1 MADDKFS
8 LRFTAVK
15 EGWLTFGDPRSVDLN
30 TPAAGIAS
38 AGGLAAVSKDRLPDL
53 GQALDTLSADI
64 GLLVTSLDSLNLT
77 LSSQRLR
84 QAVVSGQAAGAKGE
98 SAGGQKSAG
107 KAGGGIEPPSLLKP
121 AISMDSAMADLGRV
135 LDLSPSRRAEVVRE
149 NQRKA
154 STPLIA
160 AGGTTAVDL
169 AKVEYAAAKAGIG
182 SDQHSAQ
189 DKQQALLTFAGAA
202 AITATA
208 FKVSAIDAGEMM
220 AGWRTSMNLDAR
232 QALDLADA
240 TNHLGKAPGDAEA
253 ADIGA
258 ILQRHGGAAASAKLA
273 PEQAAAL
280 SAALLN
286 SGTSKADA
294 GLAFNNIVT
303 ALGKGEQAS
312 AAQRAAWSE
321 LKLDPR
327 AVADGLRENA
337 QGTVISVLAALNAQ
351 PAEKRSTLAGA
362 LFAEGDQ
369 AALRLSRNLPEV
381 QQTFSLVADKGQ
393 YATSK
398 LGDKGSVRQS
408 ALAQSN
414 TQQTTWNRFE
424 ARTER
429 LTTAAGNALAPVADS
444 TLAPLG
450 ELVDGLSEL
459 AETFPKVTAAIVLLG
474 AALAPLIGKQAK
486 AVVDE
491 VFNRGAKRILDG
503 SGARQ
508 PGAPGPSGGPSA
520 PSTPSGPSI
529 DVPQEQRSKGKAAKR
544 AAKRQ
549 AAQNALKATVVA
561 PGAGS
566 SFALGLAGPQASVR
580 SLSRRAPGPAKYLG
594 AAVDVAEGLV
604 TGDTR
609 MLASGLG
616 TAGGGWA
623 GASAGA
629 AFGGAIGSVVP
640 IIGTALGA
648 AVGGLFGGYYG
659 GDYGASLGDKL
670 GALVDRL
677 SSPEQVKN
685 GLVGTQPVN
694 PAGAGQAVNQP
705 ITFAPVIQISGP
717 DQASSQHIADLV
729 LQQLRAQFIPLMMTD
744 PLAVR
749 RGAALSDGGV

>member
-8 LRFTAVK
+8 LKFTAVK
-15 EGWLTFGDPRSVDLN
+15 EGWLTFGDIRSVDLN
-30 TPAAGIAS
+30 TPVASIAPS
-38 AGGLAAVSKDRLPDL
+38 GGLAAQPKDRLPGLDR
-53 GQALDTLSADI
+53 ALDTLSADI
-64 GLLVTSLDSLNLT
+64 GLLVTSLDALNLT

-84 QAVVSGQAAGAKGE
+84 QAVVVGQAAGAKGE
-98 SAGGQKSAG
+98 PAGGQKGAG
-107 KAGGGIEPPSLLKP
+107 KAGGIEPPDLLKP

-149 NQRKA
+149 NQRMA
-154 STPLIA
+154 SAPLIA

-208 FKVSAIDAGEMM
+208 FKVSATDAGEMM

-258 ILQRHGGAAASAKLA
+258 ILQRHGGAAASARLA

-294 GLAFNNIVT
+294 GLAFSNIVT

-312 AAQRAAWSE
+312 AAQRVAWSE

-381 QQTFSLVADKGQ
+381 QQTFSQVADKGQ
-393 YATSK
+393 YATSE

-408 ALAQSN
+408 ALVQSN

-429 LTTAAGNALAPVADS
+429 LSTAAGNALAPVVDS
-444 TLAPLG
+444 TLTPLG

-459 AETFPKVTAAIVLLG
+459 AETFPKVTAGLVLLG
-474 AALAPLIGKQAK
+474 AALRLLVSKQGK

-503 SGARQ
+503 AGTRQ

-520 PSTPSGPSI
+520 PSSPSGPSI
-529 DVPQEQRSKGKAAKR
+529 DVPQEQRAKGKAARR
-544 AAKRQ
+544 AAKKQ
-549 AAQNALKATVVA
+549 AAQKALKATAAV

-566 SFALGLAGPQASVR
+566 SFAFGLSGSQASVR

-604 TGDTR
+604 TGDTQ

-629 AFGGAIGSVVP
+629 ALGGAIGSVVP

-648 AVGGLFGGYYG
+648 AVGGLFGSYYG
-659 GDYGASLGDKL
+659 GGYGASLGDKL

-677 SSPEQVKN
+677 GSPEQVKN
-685 GLVGTQPVN
+685 DLVGGQPAN
-694 PAGAGQAVNQP
+694 PAGAGQAVSPP

>member
-8 LRFTAVK
+8 LKFTAVK
-15 EGWLTFGDPRSVDLN
+15 EGWLTFGDIRSVDLN
-30 TPAAGIAS
+30 TPVASIAPS
-38 AGGLAAVSKDRLPDL
+38 GGLAAQPKDRLPGLDR
-53 GQALDTLSADI
+53 ALDTLSADI
-64 GLLVTSLDSLNLT
+64 GLLVTSLDALNLT

-84 QAVVSGQAAGAKGE
+84 QVVTVSQAAGAKGE
-98 SAGGQKSAG
+98 PAGGQKGAG
-107 KAGGGIEPPSLLKP
+107 KAGGIEPPDLLKP
-121 AISMDSAMADLGRV
+121 AISMDSAMADLGRLV
-135 LDLSPSRRAEVVRE
+135 DFQGRDRQTMSVE
-149 NQRKA
+149 NQRMA
-154 STPLIA
+154 ALPQIA
-160 AGGTTAVDL
+160 AGGTKAVDL
-169 AKVEYAAAKAGIG
+169 VRIEYTAAKAGIG
-182 SDQHSAQ
+182 SDQGSGEARQ
-189 DKQQALLTFAGAA
+189 KALLAFADAA

-208 FKVSAIDAGEMM
+208 FKMSGTDAGEMM
-220 AGWRTSMNLDAR
+220 AGWRTSMKLSAD
-232 QALDLADA
+232 QAMDLADA

-258 ILQRHGGAAASAKLA
+258 ILQRHGGAATSVGLA
-273 PEQAAAL
+273 PAQAAAL
-280 SAALLN
+280 TAALLN
-286 SGTSKADA
+286 SDTSKADA
-294 GLAFNNIVT
+294 GSALKNIAT
-303 ALGKGEQAS
+303 TLGKGDQAT
-312 AAQRAAWSE
+312 ATQQAAWKA
-321 LKLDPR
+321 LGLDPGK
-327 AVADGLRENA
+327 VAGGLREDA
-337 QGTVISVLAALNAQ
+337 GGTVASVLQALNRQ
-351 PAEKRSTLAGA
+351 PAEKRSKLATA
-362 LFAEGDQ
+362 LFAEDGQ
-369 AALRLSRNLPEV
+369 AVLRLAQNLDDV
-381 QQTFSLVADKGQ
+381 KQTFSRVAGSDPDVPSESNYQ
-393 YATSK
+393 
-398 LGDKGSVRQS
+398 GSVRAS
-408 ALAQSN
+408 ALAQSK
-414 TQQTTWNRFE
+414 TQKTTWDTFE

-429 LTTAAGNALAPVADS
+429 LSTAVGNALAPVVDS

-503 SGARQ
+503 A
-508 PGAPGPSGGPSA
+508 GAPGPSGGPSA
-520 PSTPSGPSI
+520 PSSPSGPSGPSI

-544 AAKRQ
+544 AAKKQ
-549 AAQNALKATVVA
+549 AAQKALKATAAV

-566 SFALGLAGPQASVR
+566 SFAFGLSGSQASVR

-604 TGDTR
+604 TGDTQ

-616 TAGGGWA
+616 TASGGWA

-629 AFGGAIGSVVP
+629 ALGGAIGSVVP

-659 GDYGASLGDKL
+659 GDYGTSLGDKL

-685 GLVGTQPVN
+685 DLVGGQPAN
-694 PAGAGQAVNQP
+694 PAGAGQAVSPP

>member
-8 LRFTAVK
+8 LKFTAVK
-15 EGWLTFGDPRSVDLN
+15 EGWLTFGDIRSVDLN
-30 TPAAGIAS
+30 TPVASIAPS
-38 AGGLAAVSKDRLPDL
+38 GGLAAQPKDRLPGLDR
-53 GQALDTLSADI
+53 ALDTLSADI
-64 GLLVTSLDSLNLT
+64 GLLVTSLDALNLT

-84 QAVVSGQAAGAKGE
+84 QVVTVSQAAGTKGE
-98 SAGGQKSAG
+98 QKSTG
-107 KAGGGIEPPSLLKP
+107 KAGGGIEPPDLLKP
-121 AISMDSAMADLGRV
+121 AISMDSAMADLGRLV
-135 LDLSPSRRAEVVRE
+135 DFQGRDRETMAVE
-149 NQRKA
+149 NQRMA
-154 STPLIA
+154 ALPQIA
-160 AGGTTAVDL
+160 AGGTKAVDL
-169 AKVEYAAAKAGIG
+169 VRIEYTAAKAGIG
-182 SDQHSAQ
+182 SDQGSGEARQ
-189 DKQQALLTFAGAA
+189 KALLAFADAA

-208 FKVSAIDAGEMM
+208 FKMSGTDAGEMM
-220 AGWRTSMNLDAR
+220 AGWRTSMKLNAD
-232 QALDLADA
+232 QAMDLADA

-258 ILQRHGGAAASAKLA
+258 ILQRHGSAATSVGLA
-273 PEQAAAL
+273 PVQAAAL
-280 SAALLN
+280 TAALLN
-286 SGTSKADA
+286 SDTPKADA
-294 GLAFNNIVT
+294 GGALKNIAT
-303 ALGKGEQAS
+303 TLGKGDQAT
-312 AAQRAAWSE
+312 ATQQAAWKA
-321 LKLDPR
+321 LGLDP
-327 AVADGLRENA
+327 AKVAGGLREDA
-337 QGTVISVLAALNAQ
+337 GGTVASVLQALNRQ
-351 PAEKRSTLAGA
+351 PAEKRSTLATA

-369 AALRLSRNLPEV
+369 AVLRLAQNLDDV
-381 QQTFSLVADKGQ
+381 KQTFSRVA
-393 YATSK
+393 
-398 LGDKGSVRQS
+398 GSDPDVPSESNYHGSARES
-408 ALAQSN
+408 ALAQSK
-414 TQQTTWNRFE
+414 TQKTTWDTFE

-429 LTTAAGNALAPVADS
+429 LSTAAGNALAPVVDS
-444 TLAPLG
+444 TLTPLG

-503 SGARQ
+503 AGARQ
-508 PGAPGPSGGPSA
+508 PGAPGSSGGPSA
-520 PSTPSGPSI
+520 PSSPSGPSI
-529 DVPQEQRSKGKAAKR
+529 DVPQEQGSKGKAAKR
-544 AAKRQ
+544 AAKK
-549 AAQNALKATVVA
+549 AAQKALNATAAV

-566 SFALGLAGPQASVR
+566 SFAFGLSGSQASVR

-604 TGDTR
+604 TGDTQ

-629 AFGGAIGSVVP
+629 ALGGAIGSVVP

-685 GLVGTQPVN
+685 DLVGGQPAN
-694 PAGAGQAVNQP
+694 PAGAGQAVSPP

>member
-8 LRFTAVK
+8 LKFTAVK
-15 EGWLTFGDPRSVDLN
+15 EGWLTFGDIRSVDLN
-30 TPAAGIAS
+30 TPVASIAPS
-38 AGGLAAVSKDRLPDL
+38 GGLAAQPKDRLPGLDR
-53 GQALDTLSADI
+53 ALDTLSADI
-64 GLLVTSLDSLNLT
+64 GLLVTSLDALNLT

-84 QAVVSGQAAGAKGE
+84 QAVVVGQAAGAKGE
-98 SAGGQKSAG
+98 PAGGQKGAG
-107 KAGGGIEPPSLLKP
+107 KAGGIEPPNLLKP
-121 AISMDSAMADLGRV
+121 AISMDSAMADLGRLV
-135 LDLSPSRRAEVVRE
+135 DFQGRDRQTMAVE
-149 NQRKA
+149 NQRMA
-154 STPLIA
+154 ALPQIA
-160 AGGTTAVDL
+160 AGGTKAVDL
-169 AKVEYAAAKAGIG
+169 VRIEYTAAKAGIG
-182 SDQHSAQ
+182 SDQGSGEARQ
-189 DKQQALLTFAGAA
+189 KALLAFANAA

-208 FKVSAIDAGEMM
+208 FKMSGTDAGEMM
-220 AGWRTSMNLDAR
+220 AGWRTSMKLSAD
-232 QALDLADA
+232 QAMDLADA

-258 ILQRHGGAAASAKLA
+258 ILQRHGGAATSVGLA
-273 PEQAAAL
+273 PAQAAAL
-280 SAALLN
+280 TAALLN
-286 SGTSKADA
+286 SDTSKADA
-294 GLAFNNIVT
+294 GSALKNIAT
-303 ALGKGEQAS
+303 TLGKGDQATTT
-312 AAQRAAWSE
+312 QQAAWKA
-321 LKLDPR
+321 LGLDSGK
-327 AVADGLRENA
+327 VAGGLREDA
-337 QGTVISVLAALNAQ
+337 GGTVASVLQALNRQ
-351 PAEKRSTLAGA
+351 PAEKRSTLATA
-362 LFAEGDQ
+362 LFAEDGQ
-369 AALRLSRNLPEV
+369 AVLRLAQNLDDV
-381 QQTFSLVADKGQ
+381 KQTFSRVAGSDPDVPSESNYQ
-393 YATSK
+393 
-398 LGDKGSVRQS
+398 GSVRAS
-408 ALAQSN
+408 ALAQSK
-414 TQQTTWNRFE
+414 TQKTTWDTFE

-429 LTTAAGNALAPVADS
+429 LSTAVGNALAPVVDS
-444 TLAPLG
+444 TLTPLG

-459 AETFPKVTAAIVLLG
+459 AETFPKVTAGLVLLG
-474 AALAPLIGKQAK
+474 AALRLLVSKQGK

-503 SGARQ
+503 AGARQ

-520 PSTPSGPSI
+520 PSSPSGPSI

-544 AAKRQ
+544 AAKK
-549 AAQNALKATVVA
+549 AAQKALNATAAV

-566 SFALGLAGPQASVR
+566 SFAFGLSGSQASVR

-604 TGDTR
+604 TGDTQ
-609 MLASGLG
+609 MLSSGLG

-629 AFGGAIGSVVP
+629 ALGGAIGSVVP

-685 GLVGTQPVN
+685 DLVGGQPAN
-694 PAGAGQAVNQP
+694 PAGAGQAVSPP

>member
-8 LRFTAVK
+8 LKYTAVK
-15 EGWLTFGDPRSVDLN
+15 EGWLTFGDIRSVDLN
-30 TPAAGIAS
+30 TPVASIAPS
-38 AGGLAAVSKDRLPDL
+38 GGLAAQPKDRLPGLDR
-53 GQALDTLSADI
+53 ALDTLSADI
-64 GLLVTSLDSLNLT
+64 GLLVTSLDALNLT

-84 QAVVSGQAAGAKGE
+84 QAITATQAGGAKGE
-98 SAGGQKSAG
+98 AGQQKSTG
-107 KAGGGIEPPSLLKP
+107 KAGGGIEPPDLLKP
-121 AISMDSAMADLGRV
+121 AISMDSAMADLGRLV
-135 LDLSPSRRAEVVRE
+135 DFQGRDRETMAVE
-149 NQRKA
+149 NQRMA
-154 STPLIA
+154 ALPQIA
-160 AGGTTAVDL
+160 AGGTKAVDL
-169 AKVEYAAAKAGIG
+169 VRIEYTAAKAGIG
-182 SDQHSAQ
+182 SDQGSGEARQ
-189 DKQQALLTFAGAA
+189 KALLAFADAA

-208 FKVSAIDAGEMM
+208 FKISGTDAGEMM
-220 AGWRTSMNLDAR
+220 AGWRTSMKLNAG
-232 QALDLADA
+232 QAMDLADA

-258 ILQRHGGAAASAKLA
+258 ILQRHGGAVTSVGLA
-273 PEQAAAL
+273 PVQAAAL
-280 SAALLN
+280 TAALLN
-286 SGTSKADA
+286 SDTPKADA
-294 GLAFNNIVT
+294 GGALKNIAT
-303 ALGKGEQAS
+303 TLGKGDQAT
-312 AAQRAAWSE
+312 ATQQAAWKE
-321 LKLDPR
+321 LGLDP
-327 AVADGLRENA
+327 AKVAGGLREDA
-337 QGTVISVLAALNAQ
+337 GGTVASVLQALNRQ
-351 PAEKRSTLAGA
+351 PTEKRSTLATA

-369 AALRLSRNLPEV
+369 AVLRLAQNLDDV
-381 QQTFSLVADKGQ
+381 KQTFSRVA
-393 YATSK
+393 
-398 LGDKGSVRQS
+398 GSDPDVPSESNYHGSARES
-408 ALAQSN
+408 ALAQSK
-414 TQQTTWNRFE
+414 TQKTTWDTFE

-429 LTTAAGNALAPVADS
+429 LSTAAGNALAPVVDS
-444 TLAPLG
+444 TLTPLG

-503 SGARQ
+503 AGARQ
-508 PGAPGPSGGPSA
+508 PGAPGSSGGPSA
-520 PSTPSGPSI
+520 PSSPSGPSI

-544 AAKRQ
+544 AAKK
-549 AAQNALKATVVA
+549 AAQKALNATAAV

-566 SFALGLAGPQASVR
+566 SFAFGLSGSQASVR

-604 TGDTR
+604 TGDTQ

-629 AFGGAIGSVVP
+629 ALGGAIGSVVP

-677 SSPEQVKN
+677 SSPDQVKN
-685 GLVGTQPVN
+685 DLVGGQPAN
-694 PAGAGQAVNQP
+694 PAGAGQAVNPP

>member
-8 LRFTAVK
+8 LKFTAVK
-15 EGWLTFGDPRSVDLN
+15 EGWLTFGDIRSVDLN
-30 TPAAGIAS
+30 TPVASIAPS
-38 AGGLAAVSKDRLPDL
+38 GGLAAQPKDRLPGLDR
-53 GQALDTLSADI
+53 ALDTLSADI
-64 GLLVTSLDSLNLT
+64 GLLVTSLDALNLT

-84 QAVVSGQAAGAKGE
+84 QAVVVGQAAGAKGE
-98 SAGGQKSAG
+98 PAGGQKGAG
-107 KAGGGIEPPSLLKP
+107 KAGGIEPPDLLKP

-149 NQRKA
+149 NQRMA
-154 STPLIA
+154 SAPLIA

-208 FKVSAIDAGEMM
+208 FKVSATDAGEMM
-220 AGWRTSMNLDAR
+220 AGWRTSMNLDAK

-258 ILQRHGGAAASAKLA
+258 ILQRHGGTAASARLA

-294 GLAFNNIVT
+294 GLAFSNIVT

-312 AAQRAAWSE
+312 AAQRVAWSE

-381 QQTFSLVADKGQ
+381 QQTFSQVADKGQ
-393 YATSK
+393 YATSE

-408 ALAQSN
+408 ALVQSN

-429 LTTAAGNALAPVADS
+429 LSTAVGNALAPVVDS
-444 TLAPLG
+444 TLTPLG

-459 AETFPKVTAAIVLLG
+459 AETFPKVTAGLVLLG
-474 AALAPLIGKQAK
+474 AALRLLVSKQGK

-503 SGARQ
+503 AGARQ

-520 PSTPSGPSI
+520 PSSPSGPSI

-544 AAKRQ
+544 AAKK
-549 AAQNALKATVVA
+549 AAQKALNATAAV

-566 SFALGLAGPQASVR
+566 SFAFGLSGSQASVR

-604 TGDTR
+604 TGDTQ
-609 MLASGLG
+609 MLSSGLG

-629 AFGGAIGSVVP
+629 ALGGAIGSVVP

-685 GLVGTQPVN
+685 DLVGGQPAN
-694 PAGAGQAVNQP
+694 PAGAGQAVSPP

>member
-8 LRFTAVK
+8 LKFTAVK
-15 EGWLTFGDPRSVDLN
+15 EGWLTFGDIRSVDLN
-30 TPAAGIAS
+30 TPVASIAPS
-38 AGGLAAVSKDRLPDL
+38 GGLAAQPKDRLPGLDR
-53 GQALDTLSADI
+53 ALDTLSADI
-64 GLLVTSLDSLNLT
+64 GLLVTSLDALNLT

-84 QAVVSGQAAGAKGE
+84 QVVTVSQAAGAKGE
-98 SAGGQKSAG
+98 QKSTG
-107 KAGGGIEPPSLLKP
+107 KAGGGIEPPNLLKP
-121 AISMDSAMADLGRV
+121 AISMDSAMADLGRLV
-135 LDLSPSRRAEVVRE
+135 DFQGRDRQTMAVE
-149 NQRKA
+149 NQRMA
-154 STPLIA
+154 ALPQIA
-160 AGGTTAVDL
+160 AGGTKAVDL
-169 AKVEYAAAKAGIG
+169 VRIEYTAAKAGIG
-182 SDQHSAQ
+182 SDQGSGEARQ
-189 DKQQALLTFAGAA
+189 KALLAFANAA

-208 FKVSAIDAGEMM
+208 FKMSGTDAGEMM
-220 AGWRTSMNLDAR
+220 AGWRTSMKLSAD
-232 QALDLADA
+232 QAMDLADA

-258 ILQRHGGAAASAKLA
+258 ILQRHGGAATSVGLA
-273 PEQAAAL
+273 PAQAAAL
-280 SAALLN
+280 TAALLN
-286 SGTSKADA
+286 SDTSKADA
-294 GLAFNNIVT
+294 GSALKNIAT
-303 ALGKGEQAS
+303 TLGKGDQATTT
-312 AAQRAAWSE
+312 QQAAWKA
-321 LKLDPR
+321 LGLDSGK
-327 AVADGLRENA
+327 VAGGLREDA
-337 QGTVISVLAALNAQ
+337 GGTVASVLQALNRQ
-351 PAEKRSTLAGA
+351 PAEKRSTLATA
-362 LFAEGDQ
+362 LFAEDGQ
-369 AALRLSRNLPEV
+369 AVLRLAQNLDDV
-381 QQTFSLVADKGQ
+381 KQTFSRVAGSDPDVPSESNYQ
-393 YATSK
+393 
-398 LGDKGSVRQS
+398 GSVRAS
-408 ALAQSN
+408 ALAQSK
-414 TQQTTWNRFE
+414 TQKTTWDTFE

-429 LTTAAGNALAPVADS
+429 LSTAVGNALAPVVDS
-444 TLAPLG
+444 TLTPLG

-459 AETFPKVTAAIVLLG
+459 AETFPKVTAGLVLLG
-474 AALAPLIGKQAK
+474 AALRLLVSKQGK

-503 SGARQ
+503 AGARQ

-520 PSTPSGPSI
+520 PSSPSGPSI

-544 AAKRQ
+544 AAKK
-549 AAQNALKATVVA
+549 AAQKALNATAAV

-566 SFALGLAGPQASVR
+566 SFAFGLSGSQASVR

-604 TGDTR
+604 TGDTQ

-629 AFGGAIGSVVP
+629 ALGGAIGSVVP

-685 GLVGTQPVN
+685 DLVGGQPAN
-694 PAGAGQAVNQP
+694 PAGAGQAVNPP

>member
-8 LRFTAVK
+8 LKFTAVK
-15 EGWLTFGDPRSVDLN
+15 EGWLTFGDIRSVDLN
-30 TPAAGIAS
+30 TPVASIAPS
-38 AGGLAAVSKDRLPDL
+38 GGLAAQPKDRLPGLDR
-53 GQALDTLSADI
+53 ALDTLSADI
-64 GLLVTSLDSLNLT
+64 GLLVTSLDALNLT

-84 QAVVSGQAAGAKGE
+84 QVVTVSQAAGAKGE
-98 SAGGQKSAG
+98 QKSTG
-107 KAGGGIEPPSLLKP
+107 KAGGGIEPPNLLKP
-121 AISMDSAMADLGRV
+121 AISMDSAMADLGRLV
-135 LDLSPSRRAEVVRE
+135 DFQGRDRQTMAVE
-149 NQRKA
+149 NQRMA
-154 STPLIA
+154 ALPQIA
-160 AGGTTAVDL
+160 AGGTKAVDL
-169 AKVEYAAAKAGIG
+169 VRIEYTAAKAGIG
-182 SDQHSAQ
+182 SDQGSGEARQ
-189 DKQQALLTFAGAA
+189 KALLAFANAA

-208 FKVSAIDAGEMM
+208 FKMSGTDAGEMM
-220 AGWRTSMNLDAR
+220 AGWRTSMKLSAD
-232 QALDLADA
+232 QAMDLADA

-258 ILQRHGGAAASAKLA
+258 ILQRHGGAATSVGLA
-273 PEQAAAL
+273 PAQAAAL
-280 SAALLN
+280 TAALLN
-286 SGTSKADA
+286 SDTSKADA
-294 GLAFNNIVT
+294 GSALKNIAT
-303 ALGKGEQAS
+303 TLGKGDQATTT
-312 AAQRAAWSE
+312 QQAAWKA
-321 LKLDPR
+321 LGLDSGK
-327 AVADGLRENA
+327 VAGGLREDA
-337 QGTVISVLAALNAQ
+337 GGTVASVLQALNRQ
-351 PAEKRSTLAGA
+351 PAEKRSTLATA
-362 LFAEGDQ
+362 LFAEDGQ
-369 AALRLSRNLPEV
+369 AVLRLAQNLDDV
-381 QQTFSLVADKGQ
+381 KQTFSRVAGSDPDVPSESNYQ
-393 YATSK
+393 
-398 LGDKGSVRQS
+398 GSVRAS
-408 ALAQSN
+408 ALAQSK
-414 TQQTTWNRFE
+414 TQKTTWDTFE

-429 LTTAAGNALAPVADS
+429 LSTAVGNALAPVVDS

-459 AETFPKVTAAIVLLG
+459 AETFPKVTAGLVLLG
-474 AALAPLIGKQAK
+474 AALRLLVSKQGK

-503 SGARQ
+503 AGARQ

-520 PSTPSGPSI
+520 PSSPSGPSV

-544 AAKRQ
+544 AAKK
-549 AAQNALKATVVA
+549 AAQKALNATAAV

-566 SFALGLAGPQASVR
+566 SFAFGLSGSQASVR

-604 TGDTR
+604 TGDTQ
-609 MLASGLG
+609 MLSSGLG

-629 AFGGAIGSVVP
+629 ALGGAIGSVVP

-685 GLVGTQPVN
+685 DLVGGQPAN
-694 PAGAGQAVNQP
+694 PAGAGQAVSPP

>member
-8 LRFTAVK
+8 LKFTAVK
-15 EGWLTFGDPRSVDLN
+15 EGWLTFGDIRSVDLN
-30 TPAAGIAS
+30 TPVASIAPS
-38 AGGLAAVSKDRLPDL
+38 GGLAAQPKDRLPGLDR
-53 GQALDTLSADI
+53 ALDTLSADI
-64 GLLVTSLDSLNLT
+64 GLLVTSLDALNLT

-84 QAVVSGQAAGAKGE
+84 QAVVVGQAAGAKWE
-98 SAGGQKSAG
+98 PAGGQKGAG
-107 KAGGGIEPPSLLKP
+107 KAGGIEPPNLLKP
-121 AISMDSAMADLGRV
+121 AISMDSAMADLGRLV
-135 LDLSPSRRAEVVRE
+135 DFQGRDRQTMAVE
-149 NQRKA
+149 NQRMA
-154 STPLIA
+154 ALPQIA
-160 AGGTTAVDL
+160 AGGTKAVDL
-169 AKVEYAAAKAGIG
+169 VRIEYTAAKAGIG
-182 SDQHSAQ
+182 SDQGSGEARQ
-189 DKQQALLTFAGAA
+189 KALLAFANAA

-208 FKVSAIDAGEMM
+208 FKMSGTDAGEMM
-220 AGWRTSMNLDAR
+220 AGWRTSMKLSAD
-232 QALDLADA
+232 QAMDLADA

-258 ILQRHGGAAASAKLA
+258 ILQRHGGAATSVGLA
-273 PEQAAAL
+273 PAQAAAL
-280 SAALLN
+280 TAALLN
-286 SGTSKADA
+286 SDTSKADA
-294 GLAFNNIVT
+294 GSALKNIAT
-303 ALGKGEQAS
+303 TLGKGDQATTT
-312 AAQRAAWSE
+312 QQAAWKA
-321 LKLDPR
+321 LGLDSGK
-327 AVADGLRENA
+327 VAGGLREDA
-337 QGTVISVLAALNAQ
+337 GGTVASVLQALNRQ
-351 PAEKRSTLAGA
+351 PAEKRSTLATA
-362 LFAEGDQ
+362 LFAEDGQ
-369 AALRLSRNLPEV
+369 AVLRLAQNLDDV
-381 QQTFSLVADKGQ
+381 KQTFSRVAGSDPDVPSESNYQ
-393 YATSK
+393 
-398 LGDKGSVRQS
+398 GSVRAS
-408 ALAQSN
+408 ALAQSK
-414 TQQTTWNRFE
+414 TQKTTWDTFE

-429 LTTAAGNALAPVADS
+429 LSTAVGNALAPVVDS
-444 TLAPLG
+444 TLTPLG

-459 AETFPKVTAAIVLLG
+459 AETFPKVTAGLVLLG
-474 AALAPLIGKQAK
+474 AALRLLVSKQGK

-503 SGARQ
+503 AGARQ

-520 PSTPSGPSI
+520 PSSPSGPSI

-544 AAKRQ
+544 ATKK
-549 AAQNALKATVVA
+549 AAQKALKATAAV

-566 SFALGLAGPQASVR
+566 SFAFGLSGSQASVR

-604 TGDTR
+604 TGDTQ

-616 TAGGGWA
+616 TASGGWA

-629 AFGGAIGSVVP
+629 ALGGAIGSVVP

-685 GLVGTQPVN
+685 DLVGGQPAN
-694 PAGAGQAVNQP
+694 PAGAGQAVSPP

>member
-15 EGWLTFGDPRSVDLN
+15 EGWLTFGDLRSVDLN
-30 TPAAGIAS
+30 RPVASIAPS
-38 AGGLAAVSKDRLPDL
+38 GGLTAQPKDRLPDL
-53 GQALDTLSADI
+53 GLALGTLSADI

-84 QAVVSGQAAGAKGE
+84 QAVVVGQAAGAKGE
-98 SAGGQKSAG
+98 PAGGQKGAG
-107 KAGGGIEPPSLLKP
+107 KAGSIEPPNLLKP
-121 AISMDSAMADLGRV
+121 AISMDSAMADLARVVDFSGRDRETMRV
-135 LDLSPSRRAEVVRE
+135 E
-149 NQRKA
+149 NQRMA
-154 STPLIA
+154 ALPQIA
-160 AGGTTAVDL
+160 AGGTKAVDL
-169 AKVEYAAAKAGIG
+169 ARIEYTAAKAGIG
-182 SDQHSAQ
+182 SDQGTGEARQ
-189 DKQQALLTFAGAA
+189 KVLLAFADAA
-202 AITATA
+202 AVTATA
-208 FKVSAIDAGEMM
+208 FKMSGTDAGEMM
-220 AGWRTSMNLDAR
+220 AGWRTSMKLSAD
-232 QALDLADA
+232 QAIDLADA
-240 TNHLGKAPGDAEA
+240 ANHLGKAPGDAEA

-258 ILQRHGGAAASAKLA
+258 ILQRHGGAATSVGLA
-273 PEQAAAL
+273 PVQAAAL
-280 SAALLN
+280 TAALLN
-286 SGTSKADA
+286 SDTPKADA
-294 GLAFNNIVT
+294 GSALKNIAT
-303 ALGKGEQAS
+303 TLGKGDQAT
-312 AAQRAAWSE
+312 ATQQAAWKE
-321 LKLDPR
+321 LGLDPQK
-327 AVADGLRENA
+327 VADGLREKS
-337 QGTVISVLAALNAQ
+337 GETVVAVLQALNKQ
-351 PAEKRSTLAGA
+351 PAEKRSTLATA
-362 LFAEGDQ
+362 LFAEGNQ
-369 AALRLSRNLPEV
+369 AVLRLAQNLDDV
-381 QQTFSLVADKGQ
+381 KQTFSRVAGSDPDVPSESN
-393 YATSK
+393 Y
-398 LGDKGSVRQS
+398 KGSVRES

-429 LTTAAGNALAPVADS
+429 LTTAVGNALAPVADS

-450 ELVDGLSEL
+450 ELVDGLSGL

-503 SGARQ
+503 AGARQ
-508 PGAPGPSGGPSA
+508 PSAPGPSGGPSA
-520 PSTPSGPSI
+520 PSTPSGPNI
-529 DVPQEQRSKGKAAKR
+529 DVPQEQRAKGKAAKR
-544 AAKRQ
+544 AARKL
-549 AAQNALKATVVA
+549 AAQKALKATVVA

-604 TGDTR
+604 TGDTQ

-629 AFGGAIGSVVP
+629 ALGGAIGSVVP

-685 GLVGTQPVN
+685 GLVGTQPVS
-694 PAGAGQAVNQP
+694 PAGTAQPVNQP

>member
-8 LRFTAVK
+8 LKFTAVK
-15 EGWLTFGDPRSVDLN
+15 EGWLTFGDIRSVDLN
-30 TPAAGIAS
+30 TPVASIAPS
-38 AGGLAAVSKDRLPDL
+38 GGLAAQPKDRLPGLDR
-53 GQALDTLSADI
+53 ALDTLSADI
-64 GLLVTSLDSLNLT
+64 GLLVTSLDALNLT

-84 QAVVSGQAAGAKGE
+84 QAVTATQAGGAKGE
-98 SAGGQKSAG
+98 AGQQKSTG
-107 KAGGGIEPPSLLKP
+107 KAGGGIEPPDLLKP
-121 AISMDSAMADLGRV
+121 AISMDSAMADLGRLV
-135 LDLSPSRRAEVVRE
+135 DFQGRDRETMAVE
-149 NQRKA
+149 NQRMA
-154 STPLIA
+154 ALPQIA
-160 AGGTTAVDL
+160 AGGTKAVDL
-169 AKVEYAAAKAGIG
+169 VRVEYTAAKAGIG
-182 SDQHSAQ
+182 SDQGSGEAR
-189 DKQQALLTFAGAA
+189 QQALLVFAGAA
-202 AITATA
+202 AVTATA
-208 FKVSAIDAGEMM
+208 FKMSATDAGEMM
-220 AGWRTSMNLDAR
+220 AGWRTSMKLNAD
-232 QALDLADA
+232 QAMDLADA

-258 ILQRHGGAAASAKLA
+258 ILQRHGGAATSVGLA
-273 PEQAAAL
+273 PVQAAAL
-280 SAALLN
+280 TAALLN
-286 SGTSKADA
+286 SDTSKADA
-294 GLAFNNIVT
+294 GGALKNIVT
-303 ALGKGEQAS
+303 TLGKGDQATTT
-312 AAQRAAWSE
+312 QQTAWKE
-321 LKLDPR
+321 LGLDP
-327 AVADGLRENA
+327 AKVAGGLREDA
-337 QGTVISVLAALNAQ
+337 GGTVASVLQALNRQ
-351 PAEKRSTLAGA
+351 PAEKRSTLATA

-369 AALRLSRNLPEV
+369 AVLRLAQNLDDV
-381 QQTFSLVADKGQ
+381 KQTFSRVA
-393 YATSK
+393 
-398 LGDKGSVRQS
+398 GSDPDVPSESNYHGSARES
-408 ALAQSN
+408 ALAQSK
-414 TQQTTWNRFE
+414 TQKTTWDTFE

-429 LTTAAGNALAPVADS
+429 LSTAAGNALAPVVDS
-444 TLAPLG
+444 TLTPLG

-503 SGARQ
+503 AGARQ
-508 PGAPGPSGGPSA
+508 PGAPGSSGGPSA
-520 PSTPSGPSI
+520 PSSPSGPSI

-544 AAKRQ
+544 AAKKS
-549 AAQNALKATVVA
+549 AQKALKATAAV

-566 SFALGLAGPQASVR
+566 SLAFGLSGSQASVR

-604 TGDTR
+604 TGDTQ

-629 AFGGAIGSVVP
+629 ALGGAIGSVVP

-677 SSPEQVKN
+677 SSPDQVKN
-685 GLVGTQPVN
+685 DLVGGQPAN
-694 PAGAGQAVNQP
+694 PAGAGQAVNPP

>member
-8 LRFTAVK
+8 LKFTAVK
-15 EGWLTFGDPRSVDLN
+15 EGWLTFGDIRSVDLN
-30 TPAAGIAS
+30 TPVASIAPS
-38 AGGLAAVSKDRLPDL
+38 GGLAAQPKDRLPGLDR
-53 GQALDTLSADI
+53 ALDTLSADI
-64 GLLVTSLDSLNLT
+64 GLLVTSLDALNLT

-84 QAVVSGQAAGAKGE
+84 QVVTVSQAAGAKGE
-98 SAGGQKSAG
+98 QKSTG
-107 KAGGGIEPPSLLKP
+107 KAGGGIEPPNLLKP
-121 AISMDSAMADLGRV
+121 AISMDSAMADLGRLV
-135 LDLSPSRRAEVVRE
+135 NFQGRDRQTMAVE
-149 NQRKA
+149 NQRMA
-154 STPLIA
+154 ALPQIA
-160 AGGTTAVDL
+160 AGGTKAVDL
-169 AKVEYAAAKAGIG
+169 VRIEYTAAKAGIG
-182 SDQHSAQ
+182 SDQGSGEARQ
-189 DKQQALLTFAGAA
+189 KALLAFANAA

-208 FKVSAIDAGEMM
+208 FKMSGTDAGEMM
-220 AGWRTSMNLDAR
+220 AGWRTSMKLSAD
-232 QALDLADA
+232 QAMDLADA

-258 ILQRHGGAAASAKLA
+258 ILQRHGGAATSVGLA
-273 PEQAAAL
+273 PAQAAAL
-280 SAALLN
+280 TAALLN
-286 SGTSKADA
+286 SDTSKADA
-294 GLAFNNIVT
+294 GSALKNIAT
-303 ALGKGEQAS
+303 TLGKGDQATTT
-312 AAQRAAWSE
+312 QQAAWKA
-321 LKLDPR
+321 LGLDSGK
-327 AVADGLRENA
+327 VAGGLREDA
-337 QGTVISVLAALNAQ
+337 GGTVASVLQALNRQ
-351 PAEKRSTLAGA
+351 PAGKRSTLATA
-362 LFAEGDQ
+362 LFAEDGQ
-369 AALRLSRNLPEV
+369 AVLRLAQNLDDV
-381 QQTFSLVADKGQ
+381 KQTFSRVAGSDPDVPSESNYQ
-393 YATSK
+393 
-398 LGDKGSVRQS
+398 GSVRAS
-408 ALAQSN
+408 ALAQSK
-414 TQQTTWNRFE
+414 TQKTTWDTFE

-429 LTTAAGNALAPVADS
+429 LSTAVGNALAPVVDS
-444 TLAPLG
+444 TLTPLG

-459 AETFPKVTAAIVLLG
+459 AETFPKVTAGLVLLG
-474 AALAPLIGKQAK
+474 AALRLLVSKQGK

-503 SGARQ
+503 AGARQ

-520 PSTPSGPSI
+520 PSSPSGPSI

-544 AAKRQ
+544 AAKK
-549 AAQNALKATVVA
+549 AAQKALNATAAV

-566 SFALGLAGPQASVR
+566 SFAFGLSGSQASVR

-604 TGDTR
+604 TGDTQ

-629 AFGGAIGSVVP
+629 ALGGAIGSVVP

-685 GLVGTQPVN
+685 DLVGGQPAN
-694 PAGAGQAVNQP
+694 PAGAGQAVSPP

>member
-8 LRFTAVK
+8 LKFTAVK
-15 EGWLTFGDPRSVDLN
+15 EGWLTFGDIRSVDLN
-30 TPAAGIAS
+30 TPVASIAPS
-38 AGGLAAVSKDRLPDL
+38 GGLAAQPKDRLPGLDR
-53 GQALDTLSADI
+53 ALDTLSADI
-64 GLLVTSLDSLNLT
+64 GLLVTSLDALNLT

-84 QAVVSGQAAGAKGE
+84 QAVVVGQSAGAKGE
-98 SAGGQKSAG
+98 PAGGQKGAG
-107 KAGGGIEPPSLLKP
+107 KAGGIEPPNLLKP
-121 AISMDSAMADLGRV
+121 AISMSSAMADLGRV

-149 NQRKA
+149 NQRMA
-154 STPLIA
+154 SAPLIA

-208 FKVSAIDAGEMM
+208 FKVSATDAGEMM
-220 AGWRTSMNLDAR
+220 AGWRTSMNLDAK

-258 ILQRHGGAAASAKLA
+258 ILQRHGSAAASARLA

-294 GLAFNNIVT
+294 GLAFSNIVT

-312 AAQRAAWSE
+312 AAQRVAWSE

-362 LFAEGDQ
+362 LFTEGDQ

-381 QQTFSLVADKGQ
+381 QQTFSQVADKGQ
-393 YATSK
+393 YATSE

-408 ALAQSN
+408 ALAQSK
-414 TQQTTWNRFE
+414 TQQTTWNCFE

-429 LTTAAGNALAPVADS
+429 LSTAVGNALAPVVDS

-459 AETFPKVTAAIVLLG
+459 AETFPKVTAGLVLLG
-474 AALAPLIGKQAK
+474 AALRLLVSKQGK

-503 SGARQ
+503 AGARQ

-529 DVPQEQRSKGKAAKR
+529 DVPQEQRSKGKAARR
-544 AAKRQ
+544 AAKKS
-549 AAQNALKATVVA
+549 AQKTPKATAAV
-561 PGAGS
+561 PHAGS
-566 SFALGLAGPQASVR
+566 SFAFGLSGSQASVR

-604 TGDTR
+604 TGDTQ

-629 AFGGAIGSVVP
+629 ALGGAIGSVVP

-685 GLVGTQPVN
+685 DLVGGQPAN
-694 PAGAGQAVNQP
+694 PAGAGQAVSPP

-717 DQASSQHIADLV
+717 DQASSQHIANLV

>member
-8 LRFTAVK
+8 LKFTAVK
-15 EGWLTFGDPRSVDLN
+15 EGWLTFGDIRSVDLN
-30 TPAAGIAS
+30 TPVASIAPS
-38 AGGLAAVSKDRLPDL
+38 GGLAAQPKDRLPGLDR
-53 GQALDTLSADI
+53 ALDTLSADI
-64 GLLVTSLDSLNLT
+64 GLLVTSLDALNLT

-84 QAVVSGQAAGAKGE
+84 QVVTVSQAAGAKGE
-98 SAGGQKSAG
+98 QKSAG
-107 KAGGGIEPPSLLKP
+107 KAGGGIEPPDLLKP

-154 STPLIA
+154 SAPLIA

-189 DKQQALLTFAGAA
+189 DKQQALLTFADAA

-220 AGWRTSMNLDAR
+220 VGWRTSMNLDAK

-312 AAQRAAWSE
+312 AAQRVAWSE

-381 QQTFSLVADKGQ
+381 QQTFSQVADKGQ
-393 YATSK
+393 YATSE

-408 ALAQSN
+408 ALVQSN

-429 LTTAAGNALAPVADS
+429 LSTAAGNALAPVVDS
-444 TLAPLG
+444 TLTPLG

-459 AETFPKVTAAIVLLG
+459 AETFPKVTAGLVLLG
-474 AALAPLIGKQAK
+474 AALRLLVSKQGK

-503 SGARQ
+503 AGTRQ

-520 PSTPSGPSI
+520 PSSPSGPSI
-529 DVPQEQRSKGKAAKR
+529 DVPQEQRAKGKAARR
-544 AAKRQ
+544 AAKKQ
-549 AAQNALKATVVA
+549 AAQKALKATAAV

-566 SFALGLAGPQASVR
+566 SFAFGLSGSQASVR

-604 TGDTR
+604 TGDTQ

-629 AFGGAIGSVVP
+629 ALGGAIGSVVP

-648 AVGGLFGGYYG
+648 AVGGLFGSYYG
-659 GDYGASLGDKL
+659 GGYGASLGDKL

-677 SSPEQVKN
+677 GSPEQVKN
-685 GLVGTQPVN
+685 DLVGGQSAN
-694 PAGAGQAVNQP
+694 PAGAGQAVSPP

>member
-8 LRFTAVK
+8 LKFTAVK
-15 EGWLTFGDPRSVDLN
+15 EGWLTFGDIRSVDLN
-30 TPAAGIAS
+30 TPVASIAPS
-38 AGGLAAVSKDRLPDL
+38 GGLAAQPKDRLPGLDR
-53 GQALDTLSADI
+53 ALDTLSADI
-64 GLLVTSLDSLNLT
+64 GLLVTSLDALNLT

-84 QAVVSGQAAGAKGE
+84 QVVTVSQAAGAKGE
-98 SAGGQKSAG
+98 QKSAG
-107 KAGGGIEPPSLLKP
+107 KAGGGIEPPDLLKP
-121 AISMDSAMADLGRV
+121 AISMDSAMADLGRLV
-135 LDLSPSRRAEVVRE
+135 DFQGRDRETMAVE
-149 NQRKA
+149 NQRMA
-154 STPLIA
+154 ALPQIA
-160 AGGTTAVDL
+160 AGGTKAVDL
-169 AKVEYAAAKAGIG
+169 VRIEYTAAKAGIG
-182 SDQHSAQ
+182 SDQGSGEARQ
-189 DKQQALLTFAGAA
+189 KALLGFADAA

-208 FKVSAIDAGEMM
+208 FKMSGTDAGEMM
-220 AGWRTSMNLDAR
+220 AGWRTSMKLNAD
-232 QALDLADA
+232 QAMDLADA

-258 ILQRHGGAAASAKLA
+258 ILQRHGGAATSVGLA
-273 PEQAAAL
+273 PVQAAAL
-280 SAALLN
+280 TAALLN
-286 SGTSKADA
+286 SDTSKADA
-294 GLAFNNIVT
+294 GGALKNIAT
-303 ALGKGEQAS
+303 TLGKGDQAT
-312 AAQRAAWSE
+312 AAQQAAWKA
-321 LKLDPR
+321 LGLDP
-327 AVADGLRENA
+327 AKVAGGLREDA
-337 QGTVISVLAALNAQ
+337 GGTVASVLQALNRQ
-351 PAEKRSTLAGA
+351 PAEKRATLATA

-369 AALRLSRNLPEV
+369 AVLRLAQNLDDV
-381 QQTFSLVADKGQ
+381 KQTFSRVAGSDPDVPSASNYQ
-393 YATSK
+393 
-398 LGDKGSVRQS
+398 GSVRES
-408 ALAQSN
+408 ALAQSK
-414 TQQTTWNRFE
+414 TQKTTWDTFE

-429 LTTAAGNALAPVADS
+429 LSTAAGNALAPVADS

-503 SGARQ
+503 A
-508 PGAPGPSGGPSA
+508 GAPGPSGGPSA
-520 PSTPSGPSI
+520 PSSPSGPSI

-544 AAKRQ
+544 AAKKP
-549 AAQNALKATVVA
+549 AAQKALKATAAV

-566 SFALGLAGPQASVR
+566 SFAFGLSGSQASVR

-604 TGDTR
+604 TGDTQ

-659 GDYGASLGDKL
+659 GDYGTSLGDKL

-685 GLVGTQPVN
+685 DLVGGQPAN
-694 PAGAGQAVNQP
+694 PAGAGQAVSPP

>member
-8 LRFTAVK
+8 LKFTAVK
-15 EGWLTFGDPRSVDLN
+15 EGWLTFGDIRSVDLN
-30 TPAAGIAS
+30 TPVASIAPS
-38 AGGLAAVSKDRLPDL
+38 GGLAAQPKDRLPGLDR
-53 GQALDTLSADI
+53 ALDTLSADI
-64 GLLVTSLDSLNLT
+64 GLLVTSLDALNLT

-84 QAVVSGQAAGAKGE
+84 QVITVSQPAGAKGE
-98 SAGGQKSAG
+98 QKSAG
-107 KAGGGIEPPSLLKP
+107 KAGGGIEPPDLLKP
-121 AISMDSAMADLGRV
+121 AISMDSAMADLGRLV
-135 LDLSPSRRAEVVRE
+135 DFQGRDRQTMAVE
-149 NQRKA
+149 NQRMA
-154 STPLIA
+154 ALPQIA
-160 AGGTTAVDL
+160 AGGTKAVDL
-169 AKVEYAAAKAGIG
+169 VRIEYTAAKAGIG
-182 SDQHSAQ
+182 SDQGSGEARQ
-189 DKQQALLTFAGAA
+189 KALLAFADAA

-208 FKVSAIDAGEMM
+208 FKMSGTDAGEMM
-220 AGWRTSMNLDAR
+220 AGWRTSMKLNAD
-232 QALDLADA
+232 QAMDLADA
-240 TNHLGKAPGDAEA
+240 TNHLGKVPGDAEA

-258 ILQRHGGAAASAKLA
+258 ILQRHGGAATSVGLA
-273 PEQAAAL
+273 PVQAAAL
-280 SAALLN
+280 TAALLN
-286 SGTSKADA
+286 SDTSKADA
-294 GLAFNNIVT
+294 GSALKNIT
-303 ALGKGEQAS
+303 TTLGKGDQAT
-312 AAQRAAWSE
+312 ATQQAAWRA
-321 LKLDPR
+321 LGLDPGK
-327 AVADGLRENA
+327 VAGGLREDA
-337 QGTVISVLAALNAQ
+337 GGTVASVLQALNRQ
-351 PAEKRSTLAGA
+351 PAEKRSTLATA

-369 AALRLSRNLPEV
+369 AVLRLAQNLDDV
-381 QQTFSLVADKGQ
+381 KQTFSRVAGSDPDVPSESNYQ
-393 YATSK
+393 
-398 LGDKGSVRQS
+398 GSVRES
-408 ALAQSN
+408 ALAQSK
-414 TQQTTWNRFE
+414 TQKATWDTFE

-429 LTTAAGNALAPVADS
+429 LSTAVGNALAPVVDS
-444 TLAPLG
+444 TLTPLG

-503 SGARQ
+503 AGARQ

-520 PSTPSGPSI
+520 PSSPSGPSI
-529 DVPQEQRSKGKAAKR
+529 DVPQEQRSKGKAARR
-544 AAKRQ
+544 AAKKATQ
-549 AAQNALKATVVA
+549 KALKATAAV

-566 SFALGLAGPQASVR
+566 SFAFGLSGSQASVR

-604 TGDTR
+604 TGDTQ
-609 MLASGLG
+609 MLSSGLG

-629 AFGGAIGSVVP
+629 ALGGAIGSVVP

-685 GLVGTQPVN
+685 DLVGGQPAN
-694 PAGAGQAVNQP
+694 PAGAGQAVSPP

>member
-8 LRFTAVK
+8 LKYTAVK
-15 EGWLTFGDPRSVDLN
+15 EGWLTFGDIRSVDLN
-30 TPAAGIAS
+30 TPVASIAPS
-38 AGGLAAVSKDRLPDL
+38 GGLAAQPKDRLPGLDR
-53 GQALDTLSADI
+53 ALDTLSVDI
-64 GLLVTSLDSLNLT
+64 GLLVTSLDALNLT

-84 QAVVSGQAAGAKGE
+84 QAVTATQAGGAKGE
-98 SAGGQKSAG
+98 AGQQKSTG
-107 KAGGGIEPPSLLKP
+107 KAGGGIEPPDLLKP
-121 AISMDSAMADLGRV
+121 AISMDSAMADLGRLV
-135 LDLSPSRRAEVVRE
+135 DFQGRDRETMAVE
-149 NQRKA
+149 NQRMA
-154 STPLIA
+154 ALPQIA
-160 AGGTTAVDL
+160 AGGTKAVDL
-169 AKVEYAAAKAGIG
+169 VRIEYTAAKAGIG
-182 SDQHSAQ
+182 SDQGSGEARQ
-189 DKQQALLTFAGAA
+189 KALLAFADAA

-208 FKVSAIDAGEMM
+208 FKMSGTDAGEMM
-220 AGWRTSMNLDAR
+220 AGWRTSMKLNAD
-232 QALDLADA
+232 QAMDLADA

-258 ILQRHGGAAASAKLA
+258 ILQRHGSAATSVGLA
-273 PEQAAAL
+273 PVQAAAL
-280 SAALLN
+280 TAALLN
-286 SGTSKADA
+286 SDTSKADA
-294 GLAFNNIVT
+294 GGVLKNIVT
-303 ALGKGEQAS
+303 TLGKGDQAT
-312 AAQRAAWSE
+312 ATQQAAWKA
-321 LKLDPR
+321 LGLDP
-327 AVADGLRENA
+327 AKVAGGLREDA
-337 QGTVISVLAALNAQ
+337 GGTVASVLQALNRQ
-351 PAEKRSTLAGA
+351 PTEKRSSLATA

-369 AALRLSRNLPEV
+369 AVLRLAQNLDDV
-381 QQTFSLVADKGQ
+381 KQTFSRVA
-393 YATSK
+393 
-398 LGDKGSVRQS
+398 GSDPDVPSESNYHGSARES
-408 ALAQSN
+408 ALAQSK
-414 TQQTTWNRFE
+414 TQKTTWDTFE

-429 LTTAAGNALAPVADS
+429 LSTAAGNALAPVVDS
-444 TLAPLG
+444 TLTPLG

-474 AALAPLIGKQAK
+474 AALTPLIGKQAK

-503 SGARQ
+503 AGARQ
-508 PGAPGPSGGPSA
+508 PGAPGSSGGPSA
-520 PSTPSGPSI
+520 PSSPSGPSI
-529 DVPQEQRSKGKAAKR
+529 DVPQEQGSKGKAVKR
-544 AAKRQ
+544 AAKKS
-549 AAQNALKATVVA
+549 AQKALKATAAV

-566 SFALGLAGPQASVR
+566 SLAFGLSGSQASVR

-604 TGDTR
+604 TGDTQ

-629 AFGGAIGSVVP
+629 ALGGAIGSVVP

-685 GLVGTQPVN
+685 DLVGGQPAN
-694 PAGAGQAVNQP
+694 PAGAGQAVSPP

>member
-8 LRFTAVK
+8 LKFTAVK
-15 EGWLTFGDPRSVDLN
+15 EGWLTFGDIRSVDLN
-30 TPAAGIAS
+30 TPVASIAPS
-38 AGGLAAVSKDRLPDL
+38 GGLAAQPKDRLPGLDR
-53 GQALDTLSADI
+53 ALDTLSADI
-64 GLLVTSLDSLNLT
+64 GLLVTSLDALNLT

-84 QAVVSGQAAGAKGE
+84 QAVTATQAGGAKGE
-98 SAGGQKSAG
+98 AGQQKSTG
-107 KAGGGIEPPSLLKP
+107 KAGGGIEPPDLLKP
-121 AISMDSAMADLGRV
+121 AISMDSAMADLGRLV
-135 LDLSPSRRAEVVRE
+135 DFQGRDRETMAVE
-149 NQRKA
+149 NQRMA
-154 STPLIA
+154 ALPQIA
-160 AGGTTAVDL
+160 AGGTKAVDL
-169 AKVEYAAAKAGIG
+169 VRVEYTAAKAGIG
-182 SDQHSAQ
+182 SDQGSGEAR
-189 DKQQALLTFAGAA
+189 QQALLVFAGAA
-202 AITATA
+202 AVTATA
-208 FKVSAIDAGEMM
+208 FKMSATDAGEMM
-220 AGWRTSMNLDAR
+220 AGWRKSMKLNAD
-232 QALDLADA
+232 QAMDLADA

-258 ILQRHGGAAASAKLA
+258 ILQRHGGAATSVGLA
-273 PEQAAAL
+273 PVQAAAL
-280 SAALLN
+280 TAALLN
-286 SGTSKADA
+286 SDTSKADA
-294 GLAFNNIVT
+294 GGALKNIVT
-303 ALGKGEQAS
+303 TLGKGDQATTT
-312 AAQRAAWSE
+312 QQTAWKE
-321 LKLDPR
+321 LGLDP
-327 AVADGLRENA
+327 AKVAGGLREDA
-337 QGTVISVLAALNAQ
+337 GGTVASVLQALNRQ
-351 PAEKRSTLAGA
+351 PAEKRSTLATA

-369 AALRLSRNLPEV
+369 AVLRLAQNLDDV
-381 QQTFSLVADKGQ
+381 KQTFSRVAGSDPDVPSESN
-393 YATSK
+393 YH
-398 LGDKGSVRQS
+398 GSVRES
-408 ALAQSN
+408 ALAQSK
-414 TQQTTWNRFE
+414 TQKTTWDTFE

-429 LTTAAGNALAPVADS
+429 LSTAAGNALAPVVDS
-444 TLAPLG
+444 TLTPLG

-474 AALAPLIGKQAK
+474 AALTSLIGRQGK

-503 SGARQ
+503 AGTRQ
-508 PGAPGPSGGPSA
+508 PGALGPSGGPSA
-520 PSTPSGPSI
+520 PSTPSGPGI
-529 DVPQEQRSKGKAAKR
+529 DDPQEKRSKDGTTKR
-544 AAKRQ
+544 GRSRPARQ
-549 AAQNALKATVVA
+549 KALKATAAV
-561 PGAGS
+561 PHAGS
-566 SFALGLAGPQASVR
+566 SFAFGLSGSQASVR

-604 TGDTR
+604 TGDTQ

-629 AFGGAIGSVVP
+629 ALGGAIGSVVP

-685 GLVGTQPVN
+685 DLVGGQPAN
-694 PAGAGQAVNQP
+694 PAGAGQAVNPP